1 MEFRL
6 KFVWLGKLSL
16 LALSLMLAGDL
27 TLMCNFPMHLY
38 AMYLGLALC
47 LVAPYLVVR
56 RRQAFAEGRRTAPHV
71 WRLFI
76 MTFSGFVLTLAWS
89 LKYFN
94 YEGDFKGLDLTVL
107 DPTVLKVFISNCGVK
122 AVVLALALVC
132 LADAFQRGK
141 GSGGRP
147 EPCEVIAPPEAEQAT
162 EEEPRD

>member
-27 TLMCNFPMHLY
+27 ILMCNFPMHLY

-47 LVAPYLVVR
+47 LVTPYLVVR
-56 RRQAFAEGRRTAPHV
+56 RRQAFAEGQRTAPHV

-76 MTFSGFVLTLAWS
+76 MTLGGFVLTLTWS

-94 YEGDFKGLDLTVL
+94 YEGAFQGLDLTLLGPV
-107 DPTVLKVFISNCGVK
+107 VLKVFISNYAVK
-122 AVVLALALVC
+122 AVVLALALIC

-141 GSGGRP
+141 GNGGKA
-147 EPCEVIAPPEAEQAT
+147 EPCEMPEAKQVA
-162 EEEPRD
+162 EEEPQD